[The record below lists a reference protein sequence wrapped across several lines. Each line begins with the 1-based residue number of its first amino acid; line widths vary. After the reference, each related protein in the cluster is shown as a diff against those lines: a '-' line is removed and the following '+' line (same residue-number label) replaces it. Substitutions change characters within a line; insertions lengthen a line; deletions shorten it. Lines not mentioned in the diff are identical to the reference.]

1 MKGLVIILILAAAG
15 YLAYTYLYVP
25 LSDEEQLV
33 KDMQKRFDE
42 ASRSLFNA
50 ERAAGSTGLDTTS
63 DADLAIRRVQRI
75 ENELK
80 NLKPTLTDENSQQR
94 AEELESKIREFKLKV
109 GLI

>member
-1 MKGLVIILILAAAG
+1 MKGLVVILILAAAG

-33 KDMQKRFDE
+33 QGMQKRFDE
-42 ASRSLFNA
+42 ASRTLLNA

-63 DADLAIRRVQRI
+63 DVDLAIRSVRRI

-80 NLKPTLTDENSQQR
+80 NLKPTLTDENSIQK
-94 AEELESKIREFKLKV
+94 AEELQAKIRNFKERV
-109 GLI
+109 GIL

>member
-25 LSDEEQLV
+25 LSDEEQLIQN
-33 KDMQKRFDE
+33 MQKRFDE
-42 ASRSLFNA
+42 ASRSLLNA
-50 ERAAGSTGLDTTS
+50 ERSAGSTGLDTTS

-80 NLKPTLTDENSQQR
+80 NLKPTLTDENSKRR
-94 AEELESKIREFKLKV
+94 AEELQARIREFKTKV
-109 GLI
+109 GLL